1 MPNPLA
7 ITLHASGAETAT
19 GSGPVVDL
27 TDRSFAQLAINVTVI
42 TGTATPTIVFTVEHS
57 LAQTDWSL
65 LAQGPTITSA
75 STKTL
80 TLTGAYRY
88 IRVRWVITGTTPS
101 FTFAVTG
108 TAHQLYCEPSDIT
121 THGIPKPAV
130 ANVPVEQLAEKCLS
144 ASDEASGYLAS
155 AYKLPLV
162 AWDNAT
168 RKHVARMAT
177 YELMS
182 SRGYKADSG
191 KDDQIRQG
199 YDDALKWFNRIAS
212 GGLRPVGI
220 IDTEPEVLE
229 PEVWVA
235 SGSTRGWTFP

>member
-1 MPNPLA
+1 MPNPLS
-7 ITLHASGAETAT
+7 ITLHASGVETAT
-19 GSGPVVDL
+19 GIGTVVVDL
-27 TDRSFAQLAINVTVI
+27 TDRSLVQLAVNVTAL
-42 TGTATPTIVFTVEHS
+42 TGTAPSIAFTFEHS
-57 LAQTDWSL
+57 IAQNDWIL
-65 LAQGPTITSA
+65 LGVLDAATVA
-75 STKTL
+75 STKQV

-88 IRVRWVITGTTPS
+88 LRARWTITGTTPS
-101 FTFAVTG
+101 VTFGITG

-121 THGIPKPAV
+121 THGIPKAAV
-130 ANVPVEQLAEKCLS
+130 ANVTMEQLAEKCLS
-144 ASDEASGYLAS
+144 ASDEAAGYLAS
-155 AYKLPLV
+155 AYELPLTR
-162 AWDNAT
+162 WDSAT

-220 IDTEPEVLE
+220 VDTVPEVNE
-229 PEVWVA
+229 AEVWVA
-235 SGSTRGWTFP
+235 SGPRRGWSLT